1 MQNGIDGID
10 EMCYNKEK
18 GGIKMENIIG
28 QKFGRLTVV
37 ERKGNDKH
45 RSIVWLCKC
54 DCGNFIETTTNNLK
68 SWNTKSC
75 GCLKKELLSERSSK
89 DLTGKR
95 FGKLVAIKP
104 TEKRN
109 GRSVVWECECDCGNR
124 FYTPAKFLLNGG
136 STSCG
141 CVGITKMINGM
152 KKECVEQTYLS
163 LLNKKKSKSNTSG
176 AKDVYWKK
184 DKNKW
189 DVRIGFQKKQIHIG
203 YFKDFEDAVKARKRA
218 EEQYFEP
225 ILNKYGKELL

>member
-1 MQNGIDGID
+1 
-10 EMCYNKEK
+10 
-18 GGIKMENIIG
+18 MENIIG

-37 ERKGNDKH
+37 EQKGSDKN
-45 RSIVWLCKC
+45 RNMVWLCKC
-54 DCGNFIETTTNNLK
+54 DCGNFIETTTNKLR
-68 SWNTKSC
+68 SGNTKSC
-75 GCLKKELLSERSSK
+75 GCLKKELLSERSK

-104 TEKRN
+104 TKKRKD
-109 GRSVVWECECDCGNR
+109 RSVVWECECDCGNR
-124 FYTPAKFLLNGG
+124 FYTPAKFLLSGG

-141 CVGITKMINGM
+141 CVGIKKLINGM

-176 AKDVYWKK
+176 VKGVYWKK
-184 DKNKW
+184 DKNMW
-189 DVRIGFQKKQIHIG
+189 DVEIGFQKKRIHIG

>member
-1 MQNGIDGID
+1 M
-10 EMCYNKEK
+10 K
-18 GGIKMENIIG
+18 NIIG

-37 ERKGNDKH
+37 EQKGSNKH
-45 RSIVWLCKC
+45 RQIVWLCKC
-54 DCGNFIETTTNNLK
+54 DCRNFIETTTHNLR
-68 SWNTKSC
+68 SGNTKSC
-75 GCLKKELLSERSSK
+75 GCLKKELLSERTSK

-104 TEKRN
+104 TEKRRD
-109 GRSVVWECECDCGNR
+109 RSVVWECECDCGNR
-124 FYTPAKFLLNGG
+124 FYTTAKSLLNGG

-176 AKDVYWKK
+176 VKGVYWRK
-184 DKNKW
+184 DKNMW
-189 DVRIGFQKKQIHIG
+189 VVEIGFQKKRIRIG